1 MKTMTSAV
9 SGLFAAAVGLAALP
23 GSALAG
29 HILSGVNMK
38 GCELVLINA
47 ETDQMAKVAMPTV
60 YGWQAAACQHTAISH
75 DEQTV
80 YMLTDAVP
88 PFTASVVTVRL
99 KHINW
104 DAGTIDAKVLQTL
117 PLAQPGSP
125 SQFKNVTQ
133 VVPQQPIMPWTRPA
147 FTQTHGPTFLP
158 NSKFFYVTH
167 YTDNRVRG
175 FKVKGNGKLHPIP
188 VYANGDLTRQTHG
201 VNFNN
206 SGTVG
211 LGVGYDYD
219 MGTVRVYKPKS
230 KTGEVKVIGE
240 IKLGTEQQYGAMA
253 HYAVWLTDRYAYIGT
268 MQQGPTSLTKPGHVV
283 IEPSIWL
290 IDVQEMKAT
299 RVIGMQNGQ
308 RPGLL
313 RSPSDVALAHDKLYV
328 AEEDSWG
335 RKPNAPA
342 MDYGRDGYVSIWDV
356 SNPAAPT
363 FIKRLAPGQGLPAD
377 FRNAHTA
384 SATKDG
390 DAVYVS
396 SFISDH
402 LVKIDTETDTVTKV
416 YSMDDGLMMFHGE
429 FAAGRNR

>member
-1 MKTMTSAV
+1 MKTMTLAV
-9 SGLFAAAVGLAALP
+9 SGLFAAAVGLTAWP
-23 GSALAG
+23 GAALAG

-38 GCELVLINA
+38 SCELLLINA
-47 ETDQMAKVAMPTV
+47 ETDQMAKVALPTV
-60 YGWQAAACQHTAISH
+60 YGWQAATCQHTAISH
-75 DEQTV
+75 DEKTV

-88 PFTASVVTVRL
+88 PFTASVVTVHL
-99 KHINW
+99 KQIDW
-104 DAGTIDAKVLQTL
+104 DAGTINAKVLQTL

-125 SQFKNVTQ
+125 SQFKNVMQ

-175 FKVKGNGKLHPIP
+175 FKMKGNGKLHPIA
-188 VYANGDLTRQTHG
+188 VYADGDLTRQTHG

-206 SGTVG
+206 SGTRG

-219 MGTVRVYKPKS
+219 MGTVRVYKPKT

-240 IKLGTEQQYGAMA
+240 IKLGTEQRYGAMA

-268 MQQGPTSLTKPGHVV
+268 MQQGPTSLTKPGHQV

-290 IDVQEMKAT
+290 IDVHEMKAT
-299 RVIGMQNGQ
+299 RVIGMQKGQ

-335 RKPNAPA
+335 RLPNAPA
-342 MDYGRDGYVSIWDV
+342 TDYGRDGYVSIWDV
-356 SNPAAPT
+356 SDPDTPK

-384 SATKDG
+384 SAIEDG

-396 SFISDH
+396 SFISNH
-402 LVKIDTETDTVTKV
+402 LIKIDTETDTVTKV
-416 YSMDDGLMMFHGE
+416 YSMDDGLMMYHGE